1 MRIVLLSHTG
11 RSSVFRVGS
20 HHLAR
25 EFARLGH
32 DVLQVSNPLSLAH
45 VVMIKDPEV
54 RRRARLAVPLRL
66 HSIDGA
72 RYAVPWSIFPLTPDP
87 LRRPL
92 TLGSTTLLLRTL
104 RRAGFGT
111 PDLVLVDQP
120 LLDYLIAPLQA
131 KQVIY
136 RPTDIN
142 TDPLTIAA
150 ENRVLATVQGVI
162 ATSGVVADEL
172 RARFPALPYRVVEN
186 GAEIAHFTG
195 QQTPW
200 AQRRGAVYVGAL
212 DRRFDFAAVAELAA
226 STPAEPIDLYSP
238 TDSAPRELPA
248 NVRLLGPV
256 DYDRLPPTLG
266 AYRVGLLPLNDD
278 PTNSGR
284 SPMKLYE
291 YLASGLNVVTRST
304 KPIAAR
310 GLRDVHAYHDG
321 AGAVAAYTAALAREP
336 TGDGRSA
343 AAEMDWARRARLV
356 LDACAE
362 IADGQ
367 P

>member
-32 DVLQVSNPLSLAH
+32 DVVQISNPISLAH
-45 VVMIKDPEV
+45 VVMVKDPEV
-54 RRRARLAVPLRL
+54 RRRARMAVPIRL

-72 RYAVPWSIFPLTPDP
+72 RYAVPWSVFPLTPDP

-92 TLGSTTLLLRTL
+92 TLGSGALLMRTL
-104 RRAGFGT
+104 RKAGFGSA
-111 PDLVLVDQP
+111 DLVLVDQP
-120 LLDYLIAPLQA
+120 LLDYLIPAFGSR
-131 KQVIY
+131 QVIY

-150 ENRVLATVQGVI
+150 EQRVMSRAQGVI
-162 ATSGVVADEL
+162 ATSAVVAEQL
-172 RARFPALPYRVVEN
+172 AARYPALPYHVVEN
-186 GAEIAHFTG
+186 GAEIGHFAG
-195 QQTPW
+195 HPTPW
-200 AQRRGAVYVGAL
+200 QQRRGAVYVGAL

-226 STPAEPIDLYSP
+226 AVPNEPIDLYSP
-238 TDSAPRELPA
+238 TLVAPDALRA

-256 DYDRLPPTLG
+256 DYADLPRTL
-266 AYRVGLLPLNDD
+266 ARYRVGLLPLNDD

-304 KPIAAR
+304 KPIATR
-310 GLRDVHAYHDG
+310 GLLDVHAYPDRS
-321 AGAVAAYTAALAREP
+321 AATAAYRSALADPP
-336 TGDGRSA
+336 TGDGAAA
-343 AAEMDWARRARLV
+343 AAEMDWAARALLV
-356 LDACAE
+356 LEACKQ
-362 IADGQ
+362 IADR
-367 P
+367 